1 MIWILLLIGGLYG
14 SYIWFLPK
22 TEIISLHSPKPSFT
36 PYTGEPYAFTT
47 PPSQSMNASIIRAQ
61 GEVSFQSRI
70 ATEPASLNV
79 IEVRQGESLIT
90 GENGSIEIQFPSS
103 ISALMSSQSHM
114 NLIQTLP
121 HAVIFEQTS
130 GSVRYANPTDIP
142 LVIRI
147 KRLLV
152 SGAKAIISVT
162 YDETRDSITVTSAS
176 GSATLAFNDASFVS
190 QVETI
195 QSGKSV
201 TFNNQKRKL
210 FTY

>member
-14 SYIWFLPK
+14 SYIWFLPR

-36 PYTGEPYAFTT
+36 PYIGEPYAFTT

-103 ISALMSSQSHM
+103 ISALLSSQSRI
-114 NLIQTLP
+114 NLIQTLS

-142 LVIRI
+142 LAIRI

-152 SGAKAIISVT
+152 SGAKATISVT
-162 YDETRDSITVTSAS
+162 YDETRDSITVTSAN
-176 GSATLAFNDASFVS
+176 GSATLAFNDSSFVS

-195 QSGKSV
+195 QYGKSV

-210 FTY
+210 LKY